1 MLPVTLPSQFFE
13 ANIHYH
19 NYSLLESAVMLL
31 LDTLCLSVLFLY
43 LDQVMPREALL
54 SQRIQRPH
62 DSHDISTDFNLP

>member
-1 MLPVTLPSQFFE
+1 MLLVTVVALPEFFE

-43 LDQVMPREALL
+43 LDQVMPREAHLPVGF
-54 SQRIQRPH
+54 SCHWEFQ
-62 DSHDISTDFNLP
+62 DISGS